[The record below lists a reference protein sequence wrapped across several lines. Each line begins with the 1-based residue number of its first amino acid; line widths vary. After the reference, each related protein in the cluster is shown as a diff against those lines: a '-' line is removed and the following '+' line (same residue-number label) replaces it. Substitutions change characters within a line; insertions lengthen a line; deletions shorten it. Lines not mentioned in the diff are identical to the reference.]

1 MICMFSDRDAKK
13 VLEHVNSQG
22 ENVQVINIFPLG
34 SKLAVIYKT
43 VTVKVKEE
51 KEKKE
56 KTQN

>member
-22 ENVQVINIFPLG
+22 ENVQVINIFPSG
-34 SKLAVIYKT
+34 SKLVAIYKT
-43 VTVKVKEE
+43 VPAKVKEE